1 MKTRLEVLVFSTLL
15 LMGAIVPIGA
25 QSFLEPPQ
33 ISPRDFALMAWDQS
47 PSDPHQ
53 LELMQQA
60 GLNISGFC
68 SPDDLDRVQA
78 AKMSCFVTDE
88 RANEYDWTN
97 MPDRKEI
104 QQNIKALADEVRNHP
119 AALGFLLRDEPPAG
133 MMPGLSEVTAMLR
146 HAMPGA
152 WSYINLLPNYA
163 TAAQLGAPTYE
174 AYVQKFVREVHPPL
188 LSYDNYSLFH
198 GTMMGRFYTN
208 LATMRRASQKAGIP
222 FWNVI
227 LANSHFSYMEPSDAT
242 LRLQAYST
250 IAYGGRG
257 IEYFT
262 YFSPKIGNF
271 RLAPVDQFGHRTAT
285 WYRMRRLNS
294 QIRELAPWL
303 IKLHSTGV
311 YHSAPLLE
319 GAEPIAKS
327 DLVEQVRATTFQSS
341 PIAPEY
347 LIGEFLDSEDH
358 RFLMI
363 VNESLEYSIKYAI
376 DLKNKDQHLVLVSPY
391 TGQLVPF
398 AGEMNWLAPGAGAL
412 LEVKQRAPSPPQPA
426 GPARRKIMKLDAQ

>member
-1 MKTRLEVLVFSTLL
+1 MKMWLNVVLCVLL
-15 LMGAIVPIGA
+15 LAGTGIQAMA
-25 QSFLEPPQ
+25 QSYAAPPE

-53 LELMQQA
+53 LDLMRQA

-68 SPDDLDRVQA
+68 SVTELDQVQA
-78 AKMSCFVTDE
+78 AKMACFVADD
-88 RANEYDWTN
+88 RANGYDWTQ
-97 MPDRKEI
+97 MPGKKELQERI
-104 QQNIKALADEVRNHP
+104 DALVQEVRNHP
-119 AALGFLLRDEPPAG
+119 AALGFLLRDEPPTG
-133 MMPGLSEVTAMLR
+133 MMPGLGKVAATLR

-152 WSYINLLPNYA
+152 WAYINLLPTYA
-163 TAAQLGAPTYE
+163 TNTQLGAPTYE
-174 AYVQKFVREVHPPL
+174 AYLQKFVPEVHPPL
-188 LSYDNYSLFH
+188 LSYDNYSLFN
-198 GTMMGRFYTN
+198 GKMMDRFYTN
-208 LATMRRASQKAGIP
+208 MAAIRSASQKAGIP

-227 LANSHFSYMEPSDAT
+227 LANSHFSYMEPTDAT

-262 YFSPKIGNF
+262 YFSPKVGNF

-285 WYRMRRLNS
+285 WYKLRRLNN

-303 IKLHSTGV
+303 VKLHSTGV
-311 YHSAPLLE
+311 YHSAPMPE
-319 GAEPIAKS
+319 GAEPISKS
-327 DLVEQVRATTFQSS
+327 RLVMRVRATNFQSP

-347 LIGEFLDSEDH
+347 LIGEFRDGEGH

-363 VNESLEYSIKYAI
+363 VNKSLEYSMRYAI
-376 DLKNKDQHLVLVSPY
+376 DLKDENQHLALVSPY
-391 TGQLVPF
+391 TGQLVSF

-412 LEVKQRAPSPPQPA
+412 LEVK
-426 GPARRKIMKLDAQ
+426 